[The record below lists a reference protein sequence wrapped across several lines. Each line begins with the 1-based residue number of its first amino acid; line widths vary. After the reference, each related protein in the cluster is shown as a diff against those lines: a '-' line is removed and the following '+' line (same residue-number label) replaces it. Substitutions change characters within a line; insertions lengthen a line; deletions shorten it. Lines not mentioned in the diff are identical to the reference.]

1 MRHLRIIFFVLF
13 IGYLAY
19 DYANDADR
27 DESGSIVRAGE
38 IDAFAMRVGDCF
50 NDPQEM
56 IDAGSTEVVVQ
67 DVGGLPCSEPHDNE
81 VYAVFDVRFEA
92 FPGDASMSN
101 EATNACLKYFEGF
114 IGTSYEE
121 SVLDIFSLYPTDASW
136 SQMNDR
142 EVVCAVYHI
151 NGKKLTGSIEG
162 SAI

>member
-1 MRHLRIIFFVLF
+1 MRQLRIIFFALF

-19 DYANDADR
+19 DYVNDADR
-27 DESGSIVRAGE
+27 DESGSIVNAGE

-50 NDPQEM
+50 NDPHEM

-92 FPGDASMSN
+92 FPGNESMSN

-136 SQMNDR
+136 SQLDDR